1 MRKKVLFFAVDMRRG
16 GSEKVCTDLM
26 NRLAPERYEIK
37 LVQIFGGEYYES
49 RLNKNITVTSVF
61 SGFVR
66 GVTRLLTHLPAGIL
80 HRMLIKN
87 KRYDVEIAL
96 GDGLP
101 AKVVSGS
108 KNPLSRKI
116 VWVHMDVMKRGWDL
130 PDFHTPEGAEK
141 IYGKFDEIVCVSED
155 CRRSF
160 MRKFNCC
167 SYVRTIYNIVPAE
180 EIKEKAGAEDT
191 IMKRDSLNFVTVGRL
206 EEQKGYLR
214 LLRTAKRLLEDGF
227 HFTLSLIGDGSQ
239 REELEQFIVKNRIEK
254 NVFLLG
260 YQENPYPYMAR
271 ADAFVSSSLD
281 EAFSTVMVES
291 IVLGVPVLTTRCCG
305 TEELLGQGNEYGI
318 VVENNEEALYQGWKD
333 LLEHPEKIVF
343 YKQRALAR
351 ALGFQPEESLREWE
365 EVLEGKGS

>member
-16 GSEKVCTDLM
+16 GSEKVCTDLI
-26 NRLAPERYEIK
+26 NRLNPEKYEIE

-49 RLNKNITVTSVF
+49 RLNKNIIVTSVF

-66 GVTRLLTHLPAGIL
+66 GLTRLLTHLPAGIL

-108 KNPLSRKI
+108 KSPASRKI
-116 VWVHMDVMKRGWDL
+116 AWVHMDVIKCGWDL
-130 PDFHTPEGAEK
+130 PDFRTSKGAEK

-160 MRKFNCC
+160 MQKFGLC
-167 SYVRTIYNIVPAE
+167 SHMRTVYNIVPLK
-180 EIKEKAGAEDT
+180 EIKEKAGIEETA
-191 IMKRDSLNFVTVGRL
+191 MKKAGLNFVTVGRL
-206 EEQKGYLR
+206 EEQKGYPR
-214 LLRTAKRLLEDGF
+214 LLRVAKRLLDEGF
-227 HFTLSLIGDGSQ
+227 RFTLSLIGDGSQ
-239 REELEQFIVKNRIEK
+239 REQLKQFIIKNKMEK
-254 NVFLLG
+254 SVFLLG
-260 YQENPYPYMAR
+260 YRENPYPYMAR
-271 ADAFVSSSLD
+271 ADAFVSSSLN

-291 IVLGVPVLTTRCCG
+291 VVLGVPVLTTRCCG
-305 TEELLGQGNEYGI
+305 TAELLGQGNEYGI

-351 ALGFQPEESLREWE
+351 ALEFQPEESLREWE